1 MKKCGTQ
8 NITHIL
14 HIAIVIASC
23 IVAIVTVA
31 AFLVVFFHAMS
42 PLFSTNTSPH
52 QVTSPTQA
60 TQPAQVPPQTSTI
73 RTVPRTIAAFSFFTA
88 IHWSEFSVLFRTLI
102 YTLRIAICSTAIAFV
117 VGMAAAF
124 FISQRKFPFRKLLL
138 AFAAVPLAVPALI
151 VALGYVSIFGING
164 IINRTLMQIFHLQ
177 NAPLTFLYSPTGVII
192 AQGFYNFPIVALIV
206 TARWEKLSPSMYEAA
221 RILGANRR
229 RIFFCITLPDL
240 LPSISAA
247 LIPVFL
253 YCFSSFLIVLLFGG
267 TATTLEVEIYR
278 AAHSTLDFRR
288 AAALSAIETFF
299 SLVIIFVYSRL
310 SAKNTYNKGAFFF
323 NTNYETPKIG
333 KARFQSKFDSAI
345 EILSFALLMFLILIF
360 FVAPFAGIFIGSI
373 KNSSTNNTFSDNIFS
388 SFAFSFTLIAKSV
401 KNIFM
406 SRGFQNALIGTL
418 QTSPFT
424 ATFSC
429 ITAFVFA
436 AILRTRDAEGK
447 NTLLQTLPFLPMAVS
462 SVVLGF
468 GIMQVFTVKTFFTL
482 ILAETMLTWPLA
494 FRQIHSA
501 LLHIPESAVEAAK
514 LMSPHRTD
522 LFFRIYLASEKRTV
536 ISAFGLCFAVSIGDT
551 TLPLLISVPRFDT
564 LALYTYRL
572 ASSYRFSAACLCGSI
587 LFFLCVIIFSAT
599 RQINSD

>member
-14 HIAIVIASC
+14 HVAIAIASC

-31 AFLVVFFHAMS
+31 AFLIVFFHAMS
-42 PLFSTNTSPH
+42 PLFSTNVASA
-52 QVTSPTQA
+52 QA
-60 TQPAQVPPQTSTI
+60 TQSAHASQ
-73 RTVPRTIAAFSFFTA
+73 TVPATGASTSFFTA

-102 YTLRIAICSTAIAFV
+102 YTLRIAVCSTAISFV
-117 VGMAAAF
+117 IGMAAAF

-164 IINRTLMQIFHLQ
+164 IINRALMHLFSLQ

-206 TARWEKLSPSMYEAA
+206 TERWEKLSPSMYEAA

-240 LPSISAA
+240 LPAISAA

-278 AAHSTLDFRR
+278 AAHNTLDLRR
-288 AAALSAIETFF
+288 AAALSAIETSF
-299 SLVIIFVYSRL
+299 SLAIIFVYSRL
-310 SAKNTYNKGAFFF
+310 STKNTHNKGAFFF

-333 KARFQSKFDSAI
+333 KAHFQSKFDSAI
-345 EILSFALLMFLILIF
+345 EIFSFALLMFLILIF

-373 KNSSTNNTFSDNIFS
+373 KNSSTNNIFS
-388 SFAFSFTLIAKSV
+388 SFYLIV
-401 KNIFM
+401 KNIFI

-418 QTSPFT
+418 QTSPLT

-462 SVVLGF
+462 SVVVGF

-514 LMSPHRTD
+514 LMSCHRTD

-536 ISAFGLCFAVSIGDT
+536 MSAFGLCLAVSIGDT

-587 LFFLCVIIFSAT
+587 LFFLCVIIFSAA
-599 RQINSD
+599 RQISSN